1 MRFKGFTYPL
11 IQKEVILAFFC
22 LIVSSFTYAQ
32 PALYV
37 SGNIRIH
44 EEGQIGF
51 HTNLINNAAFDENL
65 GLAGFYGT
73 ASISISG
80 AFMPIFFD
88 TEIANDNG
96 VNLATSVGVTNNTNF
111 IIGDFLSPRNQTDV
125 YYNFIDSAFN
135 VGEANNSKVDG
146 YAAITNKQFF
156 TFPIGDAG
164 QLRPLILNSQEVNSF
179 AKCAYFFEDPN
190 SPNNFPGFNTELR
203 PRTLAAISSQEF
215 WRLEGTVSST
225 VTINWNERSNLASIT
240 EDVNSI
246 TVVGWSNTL
255 NRWQSLGNAAIGG
268 DLDNGFVTSSL
279 FIPNGYE
286 VITFGSLAEPSD
298 ILTLDNFLLTPNGDG
313 INDVLVIPELEQSP
327 NNSLRIYDRNGLKV
341 FEMFNYTDE
350 FGGVSNQDNLV
361 INREQGLPEGVYFY
375 LISMDDLGLSY
386 QGFLYLDR

>member
-1 MRFKGFTYPL
+1 MNSGVPTYQFFTRAKYL
-11 IQKEVILAFFC
+11 VLFC
-22 LIVSSFTYAQ
+22 LVLSLELYSQ

-44 EEGQIGF
+44 DEGQIGF

-73 ASISISG
+73 GAISISG
-80 AFMPIFFD
+80 AFMPVFFD
-88 TEIANDNG
+88 TEIANDAG

-111 IIGDFLSPRNQTDV
+111 IVGDFISPRNQTDV

-135 VGEANNSKVDG
+135 VGEANNSKIDG
-146 YAAITNKQFF
+146 YAAITDKQSF

-164 QLRPLILNSQEVNSF
+164 QLRPLIINSQGVNMF

-190 SPNNFPGFNTELR
+190 NPANFPGFNTEIR
-203 PRTLAAISSQEF
+203 PQTIAAISEQEF

-225 VTINWNERSNLASIT
+225 VTINWNARSNLAAIA

-246 TVVGWSNTL
+246 TIVGWSNVL

-268 DLDNGFVTSSL
+268 DLDSGFVTSDR

-286 VITFGSLAEPSD
+286 VITFGSLAEPTD
-298 ILTLDNFLLTPNGDG
+298 ILSLDNYLLTPNGDG
-313 INDVLVIPELEQSP
+313 INDFLVIPELDQSP

-341 FEMFNYTDE
+341 FEMINYRDE
-350 FGGVSNQDNLV
+350 FGGFSNVDNLV

-375 LISMDDLGLSY
+375 LISMDDLGLNY